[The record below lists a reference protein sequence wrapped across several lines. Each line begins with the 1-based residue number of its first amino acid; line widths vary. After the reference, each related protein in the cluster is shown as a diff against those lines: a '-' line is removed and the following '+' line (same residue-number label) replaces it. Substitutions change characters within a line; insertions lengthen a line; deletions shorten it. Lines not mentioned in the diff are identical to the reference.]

1 MANKNTNPGI
11 GKVAVPEV
19 MNSADSSRVRT
30 RTRGMSY
37 GDINNIPLV
46 VIPRACAHAREENGK
61 PHSEAALAQWRT
73 KTFGGD
79 FDPVRVA
86 VDEAVS
92 AFSMRQPEDDRR
104 IWLKIA
110 NEIGYEA
117 FRDLYLEQCAI
128 MREYKLR
135 NPSAAFQN
143 RLNRYTGHNSNK
155 RRHGI
160 NEAKHSEA
168 CEKANA
174 EVVQSEEERIAARMT
189 EEVARMEKAI
199 EGMTP
204 DEVYGYCRKLED
216 DREFAKLR
224 YPKGR
229 FHASMLSVDQLVD
242 SFEDPSKIQ
251 VFTDDGE
258 GSNNVLRADASN
270 TIAHALNSL
279 SPKERAFVQ
288 DVFNGKK
295 WEEIGISESTFY
307 RLMKK
312 VENIFRNI
320 DSPPS
325 KTVV

>member
-1 MANKNTNPGI
+1 
-11 GKVAVPEV
+11 
-19 MNSADSSRVRT
+19 
-30 RTRGMSY
+30 MSY

-46 VIPRACAHAREENGK
+46 VIPRACAHVREAGGK

-73 KTFGGD
+73 NTFGGD
-79 FDPVRVA
+79 FDPVRAA

-143 RLNRYTGHNSNK
+143 RLNRYTGHNSGK
-155 RRHGI
+155 QRRGF

-168 CEKANA
+168 SEKANA
-174 EVVQSEEERIAARMT
+174 EVVQSEKERNAARMA

-204 DEVYGYCRKLED
+204 DEVYAYCRKLEA
-216 DREFAKLR
+216 DREYQKRQHAKGAFA
-224 YPKGR
+224 
-229 FHASMLSVDQLVD
+229 ASMLSLDQLVD

-251 VFTDDGE
+251 VFTDNGE
-258 GSNNVLRADASN
+258 GGDKVLRADADN

-279 SPKERAFVQ
+279 SPKQRAFVQ

-295 WEEIGISESTFY
+295 WEDLGIPKRTFNW
-307 RLMKK
+307 RLKK
-312 VENIFRNI
+312 LEDFFLQLL
-320 DSPPS
+320 PTPL
-325 KTVV
+325 KTLA

>member
-1 MANKNTNPGI
+1 MANRNTNPGI
-11 GKVAVPEV
+11 GKVA
-19 MNSADSSRVRT
+19 DSRVMHSPDASRART

-73 KTFGGD
+73 TTFGGD

-92 AFSMRQPEDDRR
+92 AFSSRQPEDDRR

-117 FRDLYLEQCAI
+117 FRDVYLEQCAI
-128 MREYKLR
+128 MRECKLR

-143 RLNRYTGHNSNK
+143 RLNRYTGHNSGK
-155 RRHGI
+155 RRRGI

-168 CEKANA
+168 SEKANA
-174 EVVQSEEERIAARMT
+174 EVVQSEKERNAARMA

-204 DEVYGYCRKLED
+204 DEVYAYCRKLEA
-216 DREFAKLR
+216 DREYQKRQHAKGAFA
-224 YPKGR
+224 
-229 FHASMLSVDQLVD
+229 ASMLSLDQLVD

-251 VFTDDGE
+251 VFTDNGE
-258 GSNNVLRADASN
+258 GGDKILRADADN

-279 SPKERAFVQ
+279 SPKQRAFAQ
-288 DVFNGKK
+288 DVFRGKK
-295 WEEIGISESTFY
+295 WEEMGITRQAFSK
-307 RLMKK
+307 RMKK
-312 VENIFRNI
+312 IEKKFA
-320 DSPPS
+320 
-325 KTVV
+325 KG